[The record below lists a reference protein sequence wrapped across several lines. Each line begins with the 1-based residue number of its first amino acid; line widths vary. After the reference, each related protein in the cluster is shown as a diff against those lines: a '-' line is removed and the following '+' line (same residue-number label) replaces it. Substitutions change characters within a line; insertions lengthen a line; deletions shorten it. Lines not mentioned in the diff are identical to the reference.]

1 MRKLLFGLVFI
12 TTFMIA
18 LPFKG
23 YCADA
28 VNEEIKLYV
37 GQSQV
42 ISVSSPKR
50 VAIGNPAIA
59 DVTDILLDNLNPA
72 LETVNG
78 LTYEQI
84 KQAMADREV

>member
-1 MRKLLFGLVFI
+1 MGEHNMTDAAIAANVPDSTFPRQIEVTFI
-12 TTFMIA
+12 LRLTVDDQFDRDYWLETGTDKVT
-18 LPFKG
+18 L
-23 YCADA
+23 D
-28 VNEEIKLYV
+28 
-37 GQSQV
+37 
-42 ISVSSPKR
+42 
-50 VAIGNPAIA
+50 AIA